1 MGNKLCAPLLKKN
14 YRGQETNPWHSRKD
28 SHLLRLWADVF
39 RVHGDGDYMRWER
52 VSDDVVPVNIS
63 CIEDTPNTV
72 FHVTAYN
79 RQVEKIFD
87 VKITQ
92 PGTIICPATE
102 CFVHWRDTASH
113 CEWGLNFSTP
123 TDAQRF
129 RDCCSFPTQRFARKA
144 SSASSLRLSPPRRQK
159 SKVASASSPSSPIR
173 HSHSV
178 GSDFKSE
185 DGCEHA
191 QGLTVISTSKGTRQ
205 QTTSP
210 ANPGAQN
217 GGGTHRSQSPPYT
230 YAVIQRRRP
239 QAADDSCV
247 TVVSA
252 SNSNNPAFRRSFPS
266 GHVATPSMAS
276 VVSSMMSSVKGGQGV
291 ATSLP
296 MAASV
301 ADKDKSGASSS
312 SNSSVK
318 NASAPPSVTATPTK
332 TTSSS
337 LKLADPQMRPS
348 SAISDLANQK
358 SSSPKHV
365 QISDIVSVNITG
377 TSILN
382 TPTVIHPCADKPNG
396 ILKRDNSVRNER
408 TQQIQISSFAGS
420 EDATLPLRRAASPS
434 ALPEENPDSRPPKAT
449 LRVDTSLAAPQSRST
464 SSSESPEW
472 PSPPEPL
479 TPQTPQTPNATSQ
492 MSFDSDTIQK
502 MLRSLPSSPIDKD
515 YSNDLDLGFHEELNI
530 SDDGQLQPQDSNGRR
545 GSRLSRTKS
554 LTVHDRN
561 TKTSS
566 NPRRQQS
573 MDTPGQPVSYQR
585 SEGQK
590 PRMFNKIALEKEL
603 KMRNKNIAANYPDSG
618 IGMAVD
624 SGASLRSEGNSAF
637 VKTGKHVSH
646 EPKAGSGGA
655 SSESRASEQSDIIR
669 QLGEGSEIRQYLAPD
684 LSDDEGDGSDDSID
698 TMTETESQMSYARQV
713 GAIRKAGWLV
723 VKNWLLHKKKK
734 IELAPRRTWKRYW
747 VCLKGTTL
755 LFFDCDE
762 ESAVT
767 ENIIPRHILV
777 IEGGIAQAVPEH
789 PKRDYIFSLSSA
801 CGDAYL
807 FQASSQIDLEN
818 WIRAIHSACASSYAR
833 QHGKDNTLKLLCT
846 ELAKLD
852 ASIDLDVKMR
862 KMAELQMT
870 VVTDPKS
877 RQAIVKQIAQWEEN
891 LEKLYIDQYRFRCYS
906 ASLQGSELPNP
917 KVLLAC
923 ASKASKTTL
932 GRLGIFTVTSFH
944 ALVSARKPLVLPNI
958 YGKTSQKGGMLSP
971 RSEVVQK
978 PRSRT
983 PTALVSSSASS
994 EALFK
999 TQQTHSDSLDNLF
1012 EKSGHDNYPGQ
1023 ESLSKV
1029 TLPNNQCYNFQT
1041 MLIGVDRGTSVQ
1053 DLLEITCSKRQLNP
1067 RDHYVRIKPLG
1078 STDNTF
1084 LIPDKHENIKKLRYD
1099 AIEVCQKCIFQ
1110 MELTKPTKDG
1120 LFGFAV
1126 EAELADDQDRDD
1138 ELRVYVCDVTKD
1150 GVADRRGLI
1159 VGDEILVINSKIVS
1173 ELDMVYIETLLHESR
1188 SLFLTVR
1195 SMRTQPPRTDF
1206 IQKHTDAY
1214 INNMVVPPPPA
1225 QSRLSDR
1232 SLGNLIV
1239 PAPSADKSTKE
1250 VPVLSVAKDRI
1261 SRSVSPAQIDT
1272 LLEKAEE
1279 VTAICRKEETLTIT
1293 NEDGTV
1299 VSKPLSDAQRMR
1311 KAIME
1316 LVETERAY
1324 VKDLKCLTERYL
1336 EPLKEE
1342 TFLTSGEIQQLFG
1355 NIQEIVAF
1363 QQRFLHSL
1371 EEAVESLSDFFTTN
1385 DASHFKRVLFSL
1397 GGSFLYYAN
1406 HFKVYSSFCASHSRS
1421 QKILNPD
1428 ANEALREFLRARNPK
1443 QQHSATLESY
1453 LIKPIQRILKY
1464 PLLLQQLCNMTNV
1477 DTDEHHHLSEALKGM
1492 EAVAEHINEMQK
1504 IYDEYGSVFDE
1515 LSKSYKENNPHK
1527 PPIELNVGDLQM
1539 YGTVEWVNIADH
1551 MGKVKKSAEFEN
1563 VVFVFKAGVTFLCR
1577 ERLKRKRAK
1586 SLSTRSSLI
1595 EVSET
1600 TERFRTLIPT
1610 QEVQIRTGK
1619 VGDMDRHYWWD
1630 LVHSRSEHEGRPE
1643 KVYQFC
1649 NSTSEAKSDF
1659 MKVIRQT
1666 IRESVR
1672 KMIIPS
1678 STHHHPLTSS
1688 RPYSTSPTHMA
1699 LTTDT
1704 DCAGGIS
1711 SSYPSPSSHPHPLS
1725 SPQLALFKR
1734 RMKSSDAERHSMDL
1748 DNKLRHVK

>member
-1 MGNKLCAPLLKKN
+1 MVA
-14 YRGQETNPWHSRKD
+14 TWIS
-28 SHLLRLWADVF
+28 
-39 RVHGDGDYMRWER
+39 
-52 VSDDVVPVNIS
+52 VVL
-63 CIEDTPNTV
+63 
-72 FHVTAYN
+72 
-79 RQVEKIFD
+79 
-87 VKITQ
+87 
-92 PGTIICPATE
+92 
-102 CFVHWRDTASH
+102 
-113 CEWGLNFSTP
+113 WGLS
-123 TDAQRF
+123 
-129 RDCCSFPTQRFARKA
+129 
-144 SSASSLRLSPPRRQK
+144 
-159 SKVASASSPSSPIR
+159 
-173 HSHSV
+173 
-178 GSDFKSE
+178 
-185 DGCEHA
+185 
-191 QGLTVISTSKGTRQ
+191 
-205 QTTSP
+205 
-210 ANPGAQN
+210 
-217 GGGTHRSQSPPYT
+217 
-230 YAVIQRRRP
+230 
-239 QAADDSCV
+239 
-247 TVVSA
+247 
-252 SNSNNPAFRRSFPS
+252 
-266 GHVATPSMAS
+266 
-276 VVSSMMSSVKGGQGV
+276 
-291 ATSLP
+291 
-296 MAASV
+296 
-301 ADKDKSGASSS
+301 
-312 SNSSVK
+312 
-318 NASAPPSVTATPTK
+318 
-332 TTSSS
+332 
-337 LKLADPQMRPS
+337 
-348 SAISDLANQK
+348 
-358 SSSPKHV
+358 
-365 QISDIVSVNITG
+365 
-377 TSILN
+377 
-382 TPTVIHPCADKPNG
+382 
-396 ILKRDNSVRNER
+396 
-408 TQQIQISSFAGS
+408 
-420 EDATLPLRRAASPS
+420 
-434 ALPEENPDSRPPKAT
+434 
-449 LRVDTSLAAPQSRST
+449 SRST
-464 SSSESPEW
+464 R
-472 PSPPEPL
+472 
-479 TPQTPQTPNATSQ
+479 
-492 MSFDSDTIQK
+492 K
-502 MLRSLPSSPIDKD
+502 
-515 YSNDLDLGFHEELNI
+515 Y
-530 SDDGQLQPQDSNGRR
+530 
-545 GSRLSRTKS
+545 
-554 LTVHDRN
+554 
-561 TKTSS
+561 
-566 NPRRQQS
+566 
-573 MDTPGQPVSYQR
+573 
-585 SEGQK
+585 
-590 PRMFNKIALEKEL
+590 
-603 KMRNKNIAANYPDSG
+603 
-618 IGMAVD
+618 
-624 SGASLRSEGNSAF
+624 
-637 VKTGKHVSH
+637 VSH
-646 EPKAGSGGA
+646 EPKSGSGGA
-655 SSESRASEQSDIIR
+655 SSGSRSSEQSDIIR
-669 QLGEGSEIRQYLAPD
+669 QLGEGTEIRQYLAPD
-684 LSDDEGDGSDDSID
+684 LSDDGGEGSDDSID

-734 IELAPRRTWKRYW
+734 MELAPRRAWKRYW

-762 ESAVT
+762 ESSVT

-789 PKRDYIFSLSSA
+789 PKRDNIFSLSTA

-833 QHGKDNTLKLLCT
+833 QHGKDNTLKLLCS
-846 ELAKLD
+846 ELTKLD
-852 ASIDLDVKMR
+852 SSIDMDVKMR

-958 YGKTSQKGGMLSP
+958 YGKTSHKGGMLSP
-971 RSEVVQK
+971 RSEGVQK

-999 TQQTHSDSLDNLF
+999 TGQQPHSDSMDNLL
-1012 EKSGHDNYPGQ
+1012 EKSGTDVSPGQ

-1029 TLPNNQCYNFQT
+1029 TLPNNQVHHLVDTTKTLLSAPSHLIDTTKTLLSAPSHLVDTTKTLLSAPSRLVDTTKTLLSAPSRLVDTTKTLLSAPSRLCYNFQT

-1053 DLLEITCSKRQLNP
+1053 DLLEITCNKRQLNP

-1084 LIPDKHENIKKLRYD
+1084 VIPDKHENIKKLRYD

-1120 LFGFAV
+1120 MFGFAV
-1126 EAELADDQDRDD
+1126 EAELAEDLDRDD

-1150 GVADRRGLI
+1150 SVADKRGLI

-1214 INNMVVPPPPA
+1214 INNMVVPPPPT
-1225 QSRLSDR
+1225 QSRLSER

-1239 PAPSADKSTKE
+1239 PAPSPDKGKNLGDFTFQQLIWRG
-1250 VPVLSVAKDRI
+1250 VI
-1261 SRSVSPAQIDT
+1261 SQGVSLTAPSSSLHPQG
-1272 LLEKAEE
+1272 AEE
-1279 VTAICRKEETLTIT
+1279 VTAICRKDETLTIT
-1293 NEDGTV
+1293 NEDGNI

-1371 EEAVESLSDFFTTN
+1371 EEAVESVSDFFTTN
-1385 DASHFKRVLFSL
+1385 DVSHFKRVLFSL

-1464 PLLLQQLCNMTNV
+1464 PLLLQQLCNMTHV
-1477 DTDEHHHLSEALKGM
+1477 ETDEHHHLSGNKVRKILSTFCDYKLFYLYLFVNEIIPPYFLLFHLPDVKCHFRKLIFFDLTVDLLLTEALKGM

-1504 IYDEYGSVFDE
+1504 IYDEYGAVFDE
-1515 LSKSYKENNPHK
+1515 LSKSYKDNNPHK
-1527 PPIELNVGDLQM
+1527 SPIELNVGDLQM

-1577 ERLKRKRAK
+1577 ERLKRKRTK

-1595 EVSET
+1595 EVGET
-1600 TERFRTLIPT
+1600 VERFRTLIPT

-1630 LVHSRSEHEGRPE
+1630 LVHSRSELEGRPE

-1649 NSTSEAKSDF
+1649 NSTNDAKSDF

-1678 STHHHPLTSS
+1678 SSHPHQSHLINS
-1688 RPYSTSPTHMA
+1688 RPYSTSPTHSSTPPEA
-1699 LTTDT
+1699 G
-1704 DCAGGIS
+1704 CAGGGIS

-1734 RMKSSDAERHSMDL
+1734 RMKSSDTERHSMDL
-1748 DNKLRHVK
+1748 DNKVSDMDVDSAFRTRSKTIGDLNEASMDESGGFVPGTLEPAVTDKNNKESSSCSSNSNLSCSSQTGSQTGSAKLQYASADPLHYSSGSINSGDRTGASSPVWKRVESKLKATHQQEDSHSTKSGGGSSNNSAESIPPPRRDTKTVVFAPLPGGVPVLKDTEC